1 MPKYI
6 FSFEG
11 REHVEKTG
19 EYESVDQARNEAVR
33 YLGIYLSEHPEFSGE
48 GHWRVNVSNEMRQE
62 LLHVIVATVSS
73 KLVREMN
80 KENNSIA

>member
-11 REHVEKTG
+11 RERVEKTV
-19 EYESVDQARNEAVR
+19 EYESVDEARNEAVR
-33 YLGIYLSEHPEFSGE
+33 YLGTYLSEHPEFAGE
-48 GHWRVNVSNEMRQE
+48 GHWRVNVSDEMRQE

-73 KLVREMN
+73 RNVREKN
-80 KENNSIA
+80 KTNFI